1 MPYRSFSGSPTYYLS
16 LGLCCCCYIQEVVSC
31 TNAFKATSHI
41 LSIVASVKLYVKA
54 FDLLGLKF
62 CAGQKR
68 YGFICILLHADIQLC
83 QHHLLKMFSFIH
95 CIILA
100 SLSKKSGVHS
110 FVDLSQGLQFSS
122 IDPHVCFYA
131 NTKLFYCYS
140 SILKLEIRDGDASRS
155 FFVRIVLG
163 LLAYVFHMKLRIV
176 FTKSVK

>member
-1 MPYRSFSGSPTYYLS
+1 MLYSGS
-16 LGLCCCCYIQEVVSC
+16 GLLCQCAQ
-31 TNAFKATSHI
+31 ATSHFLLYQVSVTRFI
-41 LSIVASVKLYVKA
+41 LRSLIHL
-54 FDLLGLKF
+54 DLSLVQGN
-62 CAGQKR
+62 R
-68 YGFICILLHADIQLC
+68 YGLICILIHVNKQLC